1 MSALALLA
9 AALSWADVPAIDAR
23 EHAALLAR
31 LVPAAREPW
40 ETIPWRTDLGG
51 AREEAARS
59 GRPLFLWAMNGNPL
73 GPT

>member
-9 AALSWADVPAIDAR
+9 AALLVADVRAIDAR
-23 EHAALLAR
+23 EHATLLAR
-31 LVPAAREPW
+31 LVPAAREAW
-40 ETIPWRTDLGG
+40 ETIPWRTDL
-51 AREEAARS
+51 ARARDEAAYA